1 VNLYIAF
8 RMVAADFL
16 KIRKRIGNVLV
27 ALFLAC
33 GPVVIFFVVRAAQ
46 HSSNG
51 LKYPPAGGLHGF
63 PTGVRLLS
71 LFFGPIAAILIG
83 VDAGTSDTGAGVF
96 RDLVATGRSRL
107 ALFATRVPAA
117 LALVWLVTTAGYAL
131 VLAGTFAFASGT
143 PTPDG
148 ALALKGFGFSL
159 LAVAVVSAV
168 AVGLASLMSSRPA
181 AITTF
186 IAWQLVASP
195 IIANI
200 SSLGSSRRIILTQA
214 IAHFS
219 PVHIGEAR
227 PVQMPAVTA
236 MLVIAVW
243 LAVFLML
250 GAWRTRT
257 MDA

>member
-1 VNLYIAF
+1 VNLYIAAQ
-8 RMVAADFL
+8 MVAADFL
-16 KIRKRIGNVLV
+16 KIRRRIGNLLV

-33 GPVVIFFVVRAAQ
+33 GPVIIFFIVRAVQ

-51 LKYPPAGGLHGF
+51 HTYPPAGGLHGF
-63 PTGVRLLS
+63 TNGVRVLS

-83 VDAGTSDTGAGVF
+83 VDAGTGDSSAGVF

-107 ALFATRVPAA
+107 AVFATRVPAA
-117 LALVWLVTTAGYAL
+117 LALTWLVTTVGYGF
-131 VLAGTFAFASGT
+131 VVAGTFAFASGT
-143 PTPDG
+143 PTPDA

-159 LAVAVVSAV
+159 LAVGVVAAV
-168 AVGLASLMSSRPA
+168 AVGLASLMTSRPA

-195 IIANI
+195 IIASI
-200 SSLGSSRRIILTQA
+200 GSLGNSRRIVLAQA

-219 PVHIGEAR
+219 PVHIGDAR
-227 PVQMPAVTA
+227 SVHMPAGTA
-236 MLVIAVW
+236 VIVIAVW
-243 LAVFLML
+243 LAVFLAL